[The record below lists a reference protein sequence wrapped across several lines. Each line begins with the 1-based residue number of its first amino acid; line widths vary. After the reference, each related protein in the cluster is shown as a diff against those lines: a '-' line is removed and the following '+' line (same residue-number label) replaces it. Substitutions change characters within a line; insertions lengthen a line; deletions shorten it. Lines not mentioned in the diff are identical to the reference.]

1 MEPKKHPLLEREFLI
16 AIMCIGGGIGLIAMG
31 EKELGT
37 YLIMAAVAAFGVS
50 RGLAKVGSGA
60 KILLIGVTLLFV
72 AGCCKGH
79 VRADSIDGLVDKI
92 TRRHDNFIKGEA
104 TEADKDP
111 RKKDSHLRSSE
122 ILRKIVDEAIK

>member
-1 MEPKKHPLLEREFLI
+1 LEPKKHPLLEREF
-16 AIMCIGGGIGLIAMG
+16 LIAMG

-37 YLIMAAVAAFGVS
+37 YLIMAGVASFGIS
-50 RGLAKVGSGA
+50 RGLAKIGSRT
-60 KILLIGVTLLFV
+60 KILIIGVTLLFV
-72 AGCCKGH
+72 AGCCKGY

-111 RKKDSHLRSSE
+111 RKKDSHLRSTE
-122 ILRKIVDEAIK
+122 VLRLIVDEAKQ